1 MGVVKTN
8 ISIGGGGGGAS
19 GTVDLPNYLASF
31 GYEVGNHKV
40 TLKWECTDTDNLSG
54 VEIVYNTTGYP
65 TTPADGTSVIVSGTE
80 TKTVT
85 VFGLTN
91 STKYYFRAY
100 PYREVAGT
108 RYYQAYNANCTLNAT
123 PTEAVEGVIDKDGSK
138 MYVLLK
144 GSYADYGVGT
154 STETHPAFIMGDKE
168 LDYIA
173 IGVYEASVENN
184 RAVSKK
190 GVMPQTSVT
199 WDEANTYCKNA
210 GEGWHNITRLE
221 WAMIATW
228 CAKHGITPT
237 GNISGNTVKATGSG
251 GATYTHNG
259 QEDGIT
265 DLCGNVWE
273 WTCGVRL
280 VQGELQVI
288 SKTGVF
294 DNSAADGTIDQSAT
308 SPYWKAIDGTTGE
321 LITPNGSGTTPNSIK
336 VGKSG
341 WTMGSSIA
349 HTNSDGG
356 FYSYGCDSAI
366 CETAKNMLIALGL
379 LKPATLTVDPGDY
392 LHLGKSDEYLGFS
405 GGYYN
410 SGSGTGVFAC
420 SISNSRSNSLTNV
433 GFRPAFV
440 DLQTGD

>member
-1 MGVVKTN
+1 MGVAKTN

-31 GYEVGNHKV
+31 GYEVGSHKV
-40 TLKWECTDTDNLSG
+40 TLKWEYTDTDNLSG

-100 PYREVAGT
+100 PYREVAGV
-108 RYYQAYNANCTLNAT
+108 RYYQAYNANCTLTAT

-144 GSYADYGVGT
+144 GSWADYGVGT
-154 STETHPAFIMGDKE
+154 STETHPMFIMGDKE
-168 LDYIA
+168 LDYVA

-184 RAVSKK
+184 KAVSKK
-190 GVMPQTSVT
+190 GVMPEVNVT
-199 WDEANTYCKNA
+199 WDQALTYCKNA

-221 WAMIATW
+221 WAAIATW
-228 CAKHGITPT
+228 CAKHSITPT
-237 GNISGNTVKATGSG
+237 GNISGNAVKATGSG

-259 QEDGIT
+259 QADGIT

-273 WTCGVRL
+273 WNSGFRV

-308 SPYWKAIDGTTGE
+308 SPYWYAIDGTTGE
-321 LITPNGSGTTPNSIK
+321 LITPNGSGTTPNSLK
-336 VGKSG
+336 VGSTG
-341 WTMGSSIA
+341 WTMGTASEYKPSS
-349 HTNSDGG
+349 GG
-356 FYSYGCDSAI
+356 FYAYGCATDI
-366 CETAKNMLIALGL
+366 CELAKNMLIALGL
-379 LKPATLTVDPGDY
+379 LKPPTLTSDPGDRLY
-392 LHLGKSDEYLGFS
+392 LPKAAEYLGEA
-405 GGYYN
+405 GGYCN
-410 SGSGTGVFAC
+410 HTTSAGVFALSC
-420 SISNSRSNSLTNV
+420 NNDRSHSYADL

-440 DLQTGD
+440 DLQTE